1 MDRKLKLKRGWFG
14 DTVSYVYLTIL
25 AIISPLPFTEVRRI
39 QTMGNMAMM
48 ARMVR

>member
-25 AIISPLPFTEVRRI
+25 AII
-39 QTMGNMAMM
+39 AMFP
-48 ARMVR
+48 MVWILLTSVKGKGDRKSVV